1 MKKLKTQFNMKNIKK
16 FITNGNILLMFA
28 VVFIGI
34 LVSNFPQFIFM
45 PEYVI
50 TVQTIP
56 ITPETAAMRYN
67 ITREN
72 LIPLFLT
79 NIPAFATITVLLIR
93 FYYLFFVNGENDSFF
108 LNSNK

>member
-1 MKKLKTQFNMKNIKK
+1 MKNIKK

-34 LVSNFPQFIFM
+34 VTSNFLQFIFM

-50 TVQTIP
+50 AVQTIP

-72 LIPLFLT
+72 LTPLFLT
-79 NIPAFATITVLLIR
+79 NIPVFAAITMLLIR
-93 FYYLFFVNGENDSFF
+93 FYCLFFANGNNDWFF
-108 LNSNK
+108 KFK